1 MCDQQLLDLAAKAAM
16 RAGLKLECPDELDGV
31 YVSRCSG
38 RNGYTW
44 NPLEDDGDALR
55 LAVKLGLTLRLNQ
68 FDEWTQVF
76 AGDCYARMTPAVSE
90 HIGRTREGQTIEQ
103 ATRRAI
109 VRAAAEIGKAMQE
122 KH

>member
-1 MCDQQLLDLAAKAAM
+1 MEDRELLDLAAKAAGM
-16 RAGLKLECPDELDGV
+16 PPLHDEHGIFSAWVGDPERGQW
-31 YVSRCSG
+31 
-38 RNGYTW
+38 W

-90 HIGRTREGQTIEQ
+90 HIGRTHEEQTIEQ

-109 VRAAAEIGKAMQE
+109 VRAAAEMGKAMQE
-122 KH
+122 NN

>member
-1 MCDQQLLDLAAKAAM
+1 MSDQQLLDLAAKAAM

-55 LAVKLGLTLRLNQ
+55 LAVKLGIKMRWHAVLNQ
-68 FDEWTQVF
+68 ALAWPCAGHTLELQENGEDH
-76 AGDCYARMTPAVSE
+76 AGDPFA
-90 HIGRTREGQTIEQ
+90 

>member
-1 MCDQQLLDLAAKAAM
+1 MSDQQLLDLAAKAAM

-55 LAVKLGLTLRLNQ
+55 LAMKLGICIQ
-68 FDEWTQVF
+68 FIPECDTACAYQERSTTGEPFNVHV
-76 AGDCYARMTPAVSE
+76 AGLGD
-90 HIGRTREGQTIEQ
+90 IE
-103 ATRRAI
+103 TRRVIAQ
-109 VRAAAEIGKAMQE
+109 AAAEIGKAMQE

>member
-1 MCDQQLLDLAAKAAM
+1 MSDQQLLDLAAKAAM

-55 LAVKLGLTLRLNQ
+55 LAVKLSIGIRSHGPDHWNQ
-68 FDEWTQVF
+68 PNTSVALYDVGEFGGGRVQVSHGSDQS
-76 AGDCYARMTPAVSE
+76 AS
-90 HIGRTREGQTIEQ
+90 
-103 ATRRAI
+103 TRRAI
-109 VRAAAEIGKAMQE
+109 VLAAFKIGESMQE
-122 KH
+122 AH

>member
-1 MCDQQLLDLAAKAAM
+1 MSDQQVLDLAAKAAIH
-16 RAGLKLECPDELDGV
+16 AGLKLECPDELDGV

-55 LAVKLGLTLRLNQ
+55 LAVKLDLTIYGPGSHPGVLVKTA
-68 FDEWTQVF
+68 DAHTTYSD
-76 AGDCYARMTPAVSE
+76 DCV
-90 HIGRTREGQTIEQ
+90 
-103 ATRRAI
+103 RRAI
-109 VRAAAEIGKAMQE
+109 VLAAAAIGQAMQE

>member
-1 MCDQQLLDLAAKAAM
+1 MMNDRELLELAAKA
-16 RAGLKLECPDELDGV
+16 V
-31 YVSRCSG
+31 
-38 RNGYTW
+38 GYQPWGSDCEGYPIFVVDSMPIDW
-44 NPLEDDGDALR
+44 NPLQYDGDALR

-76 AGDCYARMTPAVSE
+76 AGDCYARTTPAVSE
-90 HIGRTREGQTIEQ
+90 HIGRTREEQTIEQ